1 MKPVKIQNDKSRCLA
16 LEIVPSYSPHWG
28 FIPRIYFTLKSVAAV
43 FLETEICP
51 LSSEGRFCSSWI
63 LVSI

>member
-1 MKPVKIQNDKSRCLA
+1 MKPMETQNDKSRYLT
-16 LEIVPSYSPHWG
+16 LEIVPSYSQHWG
-28 FIPRIYFTLKSVAAV
+28 FIPRLYFTFKCVTAV

-51 LSSEGRFCSSWI
+51 LSSEGRFCPSWI